1 MQNANFYN
9 IFISF
14 NYSTCGKFNK
24 KNDLKEIF
32 KKKKIT
38 VIELINNDKI
48 SKDYLFKKIS
58 VKEGQSFWK
67 FNPFKLKKDLE
78 NLNEIKNFTF
88 YLNWSGVL
96 QIKIDETEPFMI
108 WIRDENINYL
118 DLNGSILEFDV
129 KNEKDR
135 IIKLFGNN
143 ADLQISEL
151 NNLLLKKEKTLRSIN
166 SIFYQSNIGWKIIF
180 HNNKCVLL
188 PLKKLEKVIDIFQ
201 DITKS
206 DLYNQFNFFDLR
218 VFRRVYMSNKKC

>member
-1 MQNANFYN
+1 MR
-9 IFISF
+9 IFIIF
-14 NYSTCGKFNK
+14 LLALITVLAVNLIK

-129 KNEKDR
+129 KNEKDS

>member
-1 MQNANFYN
+1 MR
-9 IFISF
+9 IFIIF
-14 NYSTCGKFNK
+14 LLALITVLAANLIK

-151 NNLLLKKEKTLRSIN
+151 NNLLFKKEKTLRSIN